1 MGRGREQ
8 FQVIVST
15 QCNFLK
21 LIKCSHFQKKKRAT
35 TRLEITLH
43 GRVGAMNF
51 RLIIWGVWNLMAK
64 VSLSHRIFRC

>member
-1 MGRGREQ
+1 M
-8 FQVIVST
+8 FS
-15 QCNFLK
+15 
-21 LIKCSHFQKKKRAT
+21 FQKKKRAT

-64 VSLSHRIFRC
+64 VSPLTSDISMLIRRTKYELIIKLIAGA